1 LFMPKRIHPK
11 PVSLGEIFIKFSTDE
26 QCLDYISNMRW
37 PDGIVRCPTCGDK
50 NITKYE
56 RPVAPTRKTRSE
68 SREKKKAN
76 RRAWFYICLN
86 KDCRQQFSPT
96 SGTLFADSHLPLIT
110 WFHAIGLML
119 NAKKGISAK
128 QLQRDLG
135 IGGYKT
141 AWYLNH
147 RIREAMGNGD
157 IPKLGGIVEIDE
169 TYVGGKI
176 LGKGIKYARKQKQVV
191 MGAIQRGGEV
201 RLEHVT
207 GATLGNFREFIQ
219 KHVSEDAERVMTDQH
234 RAYPAALGT
243 LVDRHETV
251 NHIIKE
257 YVRGDVTTNTIES
270 VFSLFKRG
278 VIGQYHKLSAK
289 HLQRYLTEFEYRFN
303 RRKDADAFIET
314 VRRLCG
320 FKPLRFADLTSDP
333 EPTFVLS

>member
-1 LFMPKRIHPK
+1 
-11 PVSLGEIFIKFSTDE
+11 
-26 QCLDYISNMRW
+26 
-37 PDGIVRCPTCGDK
+37 
-50 NITKYE
+50 
-56 RPVAPTRKTRSE
+56 
-68 SREKKKAN
+68 
-76 RRAWFYICLN
+76 
-86 KDCRQQFSPT
+86 
-96 SGTLFADSHLPLIT
+96 
-110 WFHAIGLML
+110 ML

-169 TYVGGKI
+169 TYVGGEI
-176 LGKGIKYARKQKQVV
+176 RGKGSKYAKKQKQVV
-191 MGAIQRGGEV
+191 MGAIQRGGEL

-207 GATLGNFREFIQ
+207 GATVGTFREFIQ
-219 KHVSEDAERVMTDQH
+219 KHVSEDVERVMTDQH
-234 RAYPAALGT
+234 PAYPAALASYPAS
-243 LVDRHETV
+243 HETV
-251 NHIIKE
+251 NHIRHE
-257 YVRGDVTTNTIES
+257 YVRGDVTTNAIES

-303 RRKDADAFIET
+303 RRNDGDVFIET

-333 EPTFVLS
+333 QTDAASVPF

>member
-1 LFMPKRIHPK
+1 
-11 PVSLGEIFIKFSTDE
+11 
-26 QCLDYISNMRW
+26 MRW
-37 PDGIVRCPTCGDK
+37 PDGVVRCTVCGNDK
-50 NITKYE
+50 IVKVE
-56 RPVAPTRKTRSE
+56 R
-68 SREKKKAN
+68 KATSKN
-76 RRAWFYICLN
+76 RRKWFYLCQEKTCHN
-86 KDCRQQFSPT
+86 QFSPT
-96 SGTLFADSHLPLIT
+96 SGTLFADSHLPLLT

-176 LGKGIKYARKQKQVV
+176 SGKGIAYAKKQKQVV
-191 MGAIQRGGEV
+191 MGAIQRGGEL

-207 GATLGNFREFIQ
+207 GATVGNFREFIQ
-219 KHVSEDAERVMTDQH
+219 KHVSEDVERVMTDQH
-234 RAYPAALGT
+234 PAYPAALASYPAS
-243 LVDRHETV
+243 HETV
-251 NHIIKE
+251 NHIKHE
-257 YVRGDVTTNTIES
+257 YVRGDVTTNAIES

-303 RRKDADAFIET
+303 RRNDADVFIET
-314 VRRLCG
+314 VARLCG
-320 FKPLRFADLTSDP
+320 FKPLRFAKLTSDLEKVP
-333 EPTFVLS
+333 F